1 MPVDV
6 PYYTPP
12 FIWRFWLSAFGR
24 SHGHPYGPRVHIYDV
39 DSANLSET
47 TCTPALGRSRTVFQ
61 DISCASSPNS
71 RAVYDKAE
79 RGFITLQAQ
88 AEDALQRLIDALYL
102 PTNSTITTRI
112 PISPSDLSTIIKF
125 FVFLRFRNGPHY
137 RKIVQELMEPMDF
150 QVSTSAI
157 PGAKGKTVL
166 SVYSPL
172 IHQVRFQTVLEAF
185 CRFFE
190 GAIWDMKPLCSST
203 FSDGDHPDSP
213 FSPSSLIP
221 SYAFKSSDRHSV
233 RKDTCLDVLNKHCW
247 QYSREAEVCLGIS
260 VEADCEFILPECCF
274 GILDESFGG
283 GIKESESFD
292 CFFPILP
299 KLALYVLRDEDGC
312 RDDVRAKG
320 PSFIEVGSELGLDIY
335 LRNAM
340 VLCSIPHVQ
349 RSSEIFI
356 PHHDLKTPILELDQF
371 TWTTVDSTDSDTA
384 TTPTTIAEHLAT
396 QLDALSAMED
406 FQRLADKDMP
416 ELSGPKLFFS
426 SLSSIVRSISS
437 YDEFRCRWMFDN
449 FIDYSRL
456 KQRCRHKFGM
466 ESVKKMWTL
475 RQNIVLS
482 DLTDEVDV
490 IGQHPVAFGAFSDVW
505 MGRWHDTVE
514 SKHRVVAIKYLR
526 QVMVQNVREKLL
538 KRLQAELLTWHQL
551 CHRNL
556 ATLYGIMQTSTSIG
570 MVSAWCDN
578 GTISSYLKKKPTV
591 DRLKLVLQVASGVA
605 YLHHFS
611 PPVVHGDL
619 KGGNILIDIHE
630 QAVITDFGLSKVM
643 EDLSNLS
650 RSSRIESGR
659 STSTSF
665 FAGSTRWMAPEL
677 VLALVEDENHEDERD
692 ARDVGKAEPGIERGR
707 PRVTTA
713 SDVYAFASVCLEIV
727 TGDLPYPH
735 RKNDYS
741 VTVDI
746 LRGVSPARGSD
757 LSIALKRM
765 FGTTPKNDGSTLNSS
780 PSTSLRSPADN
791 DEEALRSVLES
802 CWDGQ
807 SFMRPNMEE
816 VLVRLNGIGTSE
828 ILTPLRLR

>member
-6 PYYTPP
+6 PCYTPP

-24 SHGHPYGPRVHIYDV
+24 SHGHPHGPRVHIYDV

-71 RAVYDKAE
+71 RAVCDKAE

-102 PTNSTITTRI
+102 PSNSPLTTRI

-185 CRFFE
+185 C
-190 GAIWDMKPLCSST
+190 
-203 FSDGDHPDSP
+203 SP

-312 RDDVRAKG
+312 FDDVRAKG

-340 VLCSIPHVQ
+340 VLY
-349 RSSEIFI
+349 
-356 PHHDLKTPILELDQF
+356 
-371 TWTTVDSTDSDTA
+371 
-384 TTPTTIAEHLAT
+384 
-396 QLDALSAMED
+396 
-406 FQRLADKDMP
+406 MP

-619 KGGNILIDIHE
+619 KGGNILVDIHE

-677 VLALVEDENHEDERD
+677 VLALVEDENHEDEL
-692 ARDVGKAEPGIERGR
+692 
-707 PRVTTA
+707 TTA

-765 FGTTPKNDGSTLNSS
+765 F
-780 PSTSLRSPADN
+780 
-791 DEEALRSVLES
+791 ALRSVLES